1 MEKKFGT
8 FSGVF
13 LPTFL
18 TIIGVIFYLRLAWV
32 VGNSGLFGAL
42 SIIVIAH
49 LITVSTALSMTSIT
63 TNMKVEGG
71 GAYFLISRSLGKE
84 IGGSI
89 GIPLYLSQVLSV
101 SLYVL
106 GFIESVQM
114 LFPNV
119 NLKYIAIAAAL
130 ILGIISIIGA
140 DLAIK
145 AQYVVFSLICLSLI
159 CIVFSSKFAIESPVL
174 RGTFEQGGFWK
185 TFAIFFPAVT
195 GILAGVSMSGDLKDA
210 KTAIPKGTLGA
221 IAITFVIYILMTFWL
236 SFNIE
241 GHELLTND
249 KALLDFSKIPVLIIL
264 GIWAATLSSAL
275 GSLVAAPRTM
285 QALALDNVLPKIFAK
300 GSGANNEPRIAAV
313 FSFFIAFIF
322 IITGNLNSVAPIITM
337 FFLNTYG
344 MVNLVAGL
352 ESLVNNPSYR
362 PKFKTPVLIS
372 FFGFIGSYAAMFLIS
387 PLATLVSVTAI
398 ILLYLYLKKKKIEK
412 TWGDLRKGLW
422 ASIARYALI
431 KLRFEKSDD
440 KNWKPDVMVFS
451 GQPNSRKDLLYVANL
466 LCKGNGI
473 ITLVN
478 YVLGEITDMLPLRD
492 EQEDILAEYI
502 LENDI
507 IAFPEVVI
515 ANDVKNAIIN
525 AIQANGIGYMK
536 PNSVL
541 LGLSKDSD
549 KIENY
554 VEALKGVLSLGKNLL
569 LFNMNPSKKF
579 GKRKRIDVWW
589 GGLENNGWLMMNLA
603 HIISKNYRWKNA
615 EIRYISVAREE
626 SEVEVRKRDIE
637 EILSESRISGEV
649 EVIFSQESFKKILN
663 DTSTDSDLLILGLA
677 DPSNMDNKVYFEK
690 LSNFSPDLP
699 STLFVK
705 ATKRTKG
712 V

>member
-32 VGNSGLFGAL
+32 VGNSGLAGAL
-42 SIIVIAH
+42 IIIVVAH
-49 LITVSTALSMTSIT
+49 LITISTALSMTSIT

-114 LFPNV
+114 IFPSV
-119 NLKYIAIAAAL
+119 NLKLIAICVAI
-130 ILGIISIIGA
+130 ILGLISIIGA

-145 AQYVVFSLICLSLI
+145 AQYIVFSFICLSLGTI
-159 CIVFSSKFAIESPVL
+159 LLSSKFGIASPVL
-174 RGTFEQGGFWK
+174 SGSFEQAGFWE

-210 KTAIPKGTLGA
+210 KSSIPKGTLSA
-221 IAITFVIYILMTFWL
+221 IAVTFIIYVLMTLWL
-236 SFNIE
+236 AFNIE
-241 GHELLTND
+241 GHELLTNP
-249 KALLDFSKIPVLIIL
+249 KVLLNYTKIPLFIIL

-285 QALALDNVLPKIFAK
+285 QALALDNVLPKIFSK
-300 GSGANNEPRIAAV
+300 GSGTNNEPRLASV
-313 FSFFIAFIF
+313 FSFLIAFIF
-322 IITGNLNSVAPIITM
+322 IITGNLNSVAPVITM

-344 MVNLVAGL
+344 IVNLVAGL

-362 PKFKTPVLIS
+362 PKFKTPVLVS
-372 FFGFIGSYAAMFLIS
+372 FFGFMGSYAVMFLIS
-387 PLATLVSVTAI
+387 PIATFISVTAI
-398 ILLYLYLKKKKIEK
+398 IVLYLYLKKKKIEK

-431 KLRFEKSDD
+431 KLRFEKSDA

-451 GQPNSRKDLLYVANL
+451 GQPSSREDLLYMANL

-478 YVLGEITDMLPLRD
+478 YVLGEIKDMLPMRD
-492 EQEDILAEYI
+492 EQEDILSEYI

-515 ANDVKNAIIN
+515 ADDVKNAIIN

-541 LGLSKDSD
+541 IGLSKDSN

-554 VEALKGVLSLGKNLL
+554 VEALRGVLSLGKNLL
-569 LFNMNPSKKF
+569 LFNMNHVKKF
-579 GKRKRIDVWW
+579 GNRQRIDVWW

-603 HIISKNYRWKNA
+603 HIISKNYMWKNA
-615 EIRYISVAREE
+615 EIRYLSVARRED
-626 SEVEVRKRDIE
+626 EVERRKKDIE
-637 EILSESRISGEV
+637 EILTESRISGKV
-649 EVIFSQESFKKILN
+649 EVICSQESFKTILN
-663 DTSTDSDLLILGLA
+663 ETSTDSDLLILGLA
-677 DPSNMDNKVYFEK
+677 DPSNVDSKSYLDN
-690 LSNFSPDLP
+690 LSSFSPDLP

-705 ATKRTKG
+705 ASKKMKG

>member
-32 VGNSGLFGAL
+32 VGNAGLGGAIL
-42 SIIVIAH
+42 IIVIAH
-49 LITVSTALSMTSIT
+49 IITISTSLSMTSIT

-101 SLYVL
+101 SLYVI
-106 GFIESVQM
+106 GFIESVRM
-114 LFPNV
+114 VFPQV
-119 NLKYIAIAAAL
+119 NLQIIAIIVA
-130 ILGIISIIGA
+130 IIIGIISIIGA

-145 AQYVVFSLICLSLI
+145 AQYIVFSLICLSFIGILL
-159 CIVFSSKFAIESPVL
+159 SSKFAIPQPVMQ
-174 RGTFEQGGFWK
+174 GAFEQANFWK

-195 GILAGVSMSGDLKDA
+195 GILAGVSMSGDLKNP
-210 KTAIPKGTLGA
+210 KKSIPLGTLLA
-221 IAITFVIYILMTFWL
+221 IAITFFIYLGMAIWL
-236 SFNIE
+236 GFNINSDS
-241 GHELLTND
+241 LLNNS
-249 KALLDFSKIPVLIIL
+249 KILLEFSKIPILIIL

-285 QALALDNVLPKIFAK
+285 QALALDGVLPKIFAK
-300 GSGANNEPRIAAV
+300 GSGASNEPRIASL
-313 FSFFIAFIF
+313 FSFLIAFVF
-322 IITGNLNSVAPIITM
+322 IITGNLNTVAPIITM

-362 PKFKTPVLIS
+362 PSFKTPILIS
-372 FFGFIGSYAAMFLIS
+372 FVGFAGSYMAMFLIS
-387 PLATLVSVTAI
+387 PIATFISIVLI
-398 ILLYLYLKKKKIEK
+398 ILLYLYLKKRKIEK

-422 ASIARYALI
+422 ATIARYALI
-431 KLRFEKSDD
+431 KLRFEKSDN

-451 GQPNSRKDLLYVANL
+451 GQPNNRTELLTMANL

-473 ITLVN
+473 ITVVS
-478 YVLGEITDMLPLRD
+478 YVLGEIRDMLPLRD
-492 EQEDILAEYI
+492 SHEDILSEYI
-502 LENDI
+502 MENDI
-507 IAFPEVVI
+507 YAFPEVVI
-515 ANDVKNAIIN
+515 ASDVKNAIIN

-541 LGLSKDSD
+541 LGLSQDTD
-549 KIENY
+549 KVEDYI
-554 VEALKGVLSLGKNLL
+554 EALSGVVNLGKNLL
-569 LFNMNPSKKF
+569 LLRMNPSKKF
-579 GKRKRIDVWW
+579 GLKKRIDVWW

-603 HIISKNYRWKNA
+603 HIISKNYGWKDT
-615 EIRYISVAREE
+615 EIRFISIARKENE
-626 SEVEVRKRDIE
+626 IEIRKKDIE
-637 EILSESRISGEV
+637 GILSDSRITGKV
-649 EVIFSQESFKKILN
+649 EIIFSQEIFKNLLN
-663 DTSTDSDLLILGLA
+663 ETSTNSDLLILGMA
-677 DPSNMDNKVYFEK
+677 DPSTLDKQSYFDN
-690 LSNFSPDLP
+690 LSRFSNDLP
-699 STLFVK
+699 SILFVK
-705 ATKRTKG
+705 ANKKMKG